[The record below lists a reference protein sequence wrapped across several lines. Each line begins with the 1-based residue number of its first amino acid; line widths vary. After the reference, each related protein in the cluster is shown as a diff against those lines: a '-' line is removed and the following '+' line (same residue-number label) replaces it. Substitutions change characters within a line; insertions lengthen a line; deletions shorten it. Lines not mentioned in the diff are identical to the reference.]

1 MQTAPLIARD
11 DEAARLHAALDRA
24 IAGTGSLVLL
34 SGDAGVGK
42 TALTTAVADSADVAV
57 LRGAAAQTRTE
68 PHGPLVA
75 ALRSYLHAVPDG
87 LDSCGPLRSH
97 LAVVL
102 PELGEQAPDGDRATL
117 FEAFRCAL
125 VTISRRGPALIVLDD
140 LHWSDEAT
148 LDLLAALGGSLK
160 ELPILVIAAYRSDEL
175 PRGHA
180 LRRLRTELR
189 RSGALDELQLEPLD
203 PGGSAAVAERVVGA
217 PLSPA
222 LAAMV
227 HDRTQGV
234 PFFVEELSAALV
246 AGGLTRTGDQ
256 GVELSEGGALPV
268 PATVRD
274 AVLLR
279 AARLPEDAR
288 AAAEVAAVAGER
300 FDLDAVA
307 AVAGQDGLLEL
318 VESGLVEETGEGRA
332 AFHHAL
338 VRDALYEDV
347 AWLRRRALHE
357 ELATELARRGAP
369 PAELATHWL
378 AARDEEKARAELVR
392 AALSF
397 SAAHAY
403 RDAARAGHQVLELWP
418 ESDAAGRIEVLEQ
431 YAHCTE
437 LAGDLSAA
445 ARAWREIAALHE
457 DVERPAAAQ
466 RNLARVYE
474 LQGDRQRAIAAHLSA
489 ADGFASAGR
498 PADAGAARLAAAT
511 HLQSAGGH
519 ARASALAEIA
529 ANEAQQ
535 AGRIDLRAR
544 ALGIEGV
551 ALAKR
556 GKSDEG
562 FERIRAG
569 LSLALEHELTGV
581 AAEVYQRLGTALE
594 TRADYAGARDAL
606 NRALDLCEIG
616 GDSGQEQGCVAC
628 MAYVLRE
635 LGEWDEAVALCRRL
649 LDDPALPDG
658 TRIVAEGILGAILAW
673 RGDTAAARPLL
684 ESGLNLSRSL
694 NVLSMSVDCA
704 AALAWLEAEEGAAEA
719 AAEHCRFVLERWE
732 RSEDVH
738 YSVWGL
744 RLAATQFAAMGD
756 VNSARGCADALTR
769 VATESGSAYA
779 LAALAAALGEAA
791 LADGDAGT
799 AADQLGRAA
808 EAHKDL
814 AVPSE
819 RAQIATRAAAALLAD
834 DQREP
839 AVQNLADACRVARRL
854 GARPIASRAAAELAA
869 LGESIEQR
877 VGRRA
882 AADHD
887 GAGLT
892 RRELEV
898 MRLVAVGRTNRE
910 IASTLYL
917 SPRTVDMHVR
927 NILGK
932 LGCRSRVEA
941 TTKAHSLGLVG

>member
-1 MQTAPLIARD
+1 MQSAPLIAREA
-11 DEAARLHAALDRA
+11 EAARLHAALDRA
-24 IAGTGSLVLL
+24 TAGEGSLVLL

-42 TALTTAVADSADVAV
+42 TALTAAVADAADVAV

-87 LDSCGPLRSH
+87 LDDCGPLRSH

-102 PELGEQAPDGDRATL
+102 PELGEQAADGDRATL

-125 VTISRRGPALIVLDD
+125 VTISRRGPALIMLDD

-148 LDLLAALGGSLK
+148 LDLLAALAGSLG

-189 RSGALDELQLEPLD
+189 RAGALDELQLGPLD
-203 PGGSAAVAERVVGA
+203 RDGSAAVAERAVRA

-222 LAAMV
+222 LAAVV

-246 AGGLTRTGDQ
+246 AGGLTRTGED
-256 GVELSEGGALPV
+256 GVELAEGGALPV

-279 AARLPEDAR
+279 AARLPENAR

-307 AVAGQDGLLEL
+307 EVAGQAGLLEL
-318 VESGLVEETGEGRA
+318 VESGLVEETGAGRA

-347 AWLRRRALHE
+347 AWLRRRTLHE
-357 ELATELARRGAP
+357 QLAAELARRGAP

-378 AARDEEKARAELVR
+378 AARDEEKARAELLR
-392 AALSF
+392 AAEDF
-397 SAAHAY
+397 CAAHAY
-403 RDAARAGHQVLELWP
+403 RDAARAGHQALELWP
-418 ESDAAGRIEVLEQ
+418 DRDDAARVAALEQ
-431 YAHCTE
+431 YARCSE

-445 ARAWREIAALHE
+445 ARAWRETAALHE
-457 DVERPAAAQ
+457 DVQRPAAAQ
-466 RNLARVYE
+466 RHLARVYE
-474 LQGDRQRAIAAHLSA
+474 LQGDRKRAVAAHLSA
-489 ADGFASAGR
+489 ADGFAASGR
-498 PADAGAARLAAAT
+498 PADAAAARLAAAT
-511 HLQSAGGH
+511 HLQSAGDH
-519 ARASALAEIA
+519 AKGSALASVA
-529 ANEAQQ
+529 AAEAQQ

-544 ALGIEGV
+544 ALGVEGV

-556 GKSDEG
+556 GRADDG

-606 NRALDLCEIG
+606 DRALDLCAVG

-635 LGEWDEAVALCRRL
+635 LGEWDEAAALCRRL

-719 AAEHCRFVLERWE
+719 AAEHCRFVLDRWE

-744 RLAATQFAAMGD
+744 RFAATQFAAMGD
-756 VNSARGCADALTR
+756 ANSARGCADALTR

-791 LADGDAGT
+791 LVDGDADT
-799 AADQLGRAA
+799 AADQLSRAA
-808 EAHKDL
+808 GAHKDL
-814 AVPSE
+814 SVPSE
-819 RAQIATRAAAALLAD
+819 RAQIATRAAAALLAAGR
-834 DQREP
+834 REP
-839 AVQNLADACRVARRL
+839 AIEHLADACRVARRL

-882 AADHD
+882 AAEHD
-887 GAGLT
+887 GAGQT

-898 MRLVAVGRTNRE
+898 MRQVAVGRTNRE

>member
-1 MQTAPLIARD
+1 MQNAPLIARD
-11 DEAARLHAALDRA
+11 AEAARLHAALERA
-24 IAGTGSLVLL
+24 TAGEGSLVLL
-34 SGDAGVGK
+34 SGDAGIGK
-42 TALTTAVADSADVAV
+42 TALTAALADAADVTV

-87 LDSCGPLRSH
+87 LDDCGPLRSH

-102 PELGEQAPDGDRATL
+102 PELGEQAADGDRATL
-117 FEAFRCAL
+117 FEAFRCAV
-125 VTISRRGPALIVLDD
+125 VTISRRGPVLIVLDD

-148 LDLLAALGGSLK
+148 LDLLAALGGSLS
-160 ELPILVIAAYRSDEL
+160 ELPVLVVAAYRSDEL

-189 RSGALDELQLEPLD
+189 RAGALDELQLAPLD
-203 PGGSAAVAERVVGA
+203 RDGSAAVAERVVGA

-222 LAAMV
+222 LAAVV

-246 AGGLTRTGDQ
+246 AGGLTRSGEQ
-256 GVELSEGGALPV
+256 GVELAEGGALPV

-307 AVAGQDGLLEL
+307 EIAGQAGLLEL
-318 VESGLVEETGEGRA
+318 VESGLVEETGAGRA

-347 AWLRRRALHE
+347 AWLRRRTLHE
-357 ELATELARRGAP
+357 QLAAELARRDAP

-378 AARDEEKARAELVR
+378 AARDDEKARAELLR
-392 AALSF
+392 AADAF
-397 SAAHAY
+397 AAAHAY
-403 RDAARAGHQVLELWP
+403 RDAARAGHQALELWP
-418 ESDAAGRIEVLEQ
+418 DSDGAGRVTALER
-431 YAHCTE
+431 YALCSE

-445 ARAWREIAALHE
+445 ARAWRETAGLHE
-457 DVERPAAAQ
+457 DVQRPAAAQ
-466 RNLARVYE
+466 RHLARVYE
-474 LQGDRQRAIAAHLSA
+474 LQGDRKRAVAAHLAA
-489 ADGFASAGR
+489 ADGFAAASR
-498 PADAGAARLAAAT
+498 PADAAAARLAAAT
-511 HLQSAGGH
+511 HLQSAGDH
-519 ARASALAEIA
+519 ARGSALANLA
-529 ANEAQQ
+529 AAEAQQ
-535 AGRIDLRAR
+535 AGRIDLRSR
-544 ALGIEGV
+544 ALGVEGV

-556 GKSDEG
+556 GQADDG
-562 FERIRAG
+562 LERIRAG

-606 NRALDLCEIG
+606 NRALDLCAVG

-635 LGEWDEAVALCRRL
+635 MGEWDEAAALCRRL
-649 LDDPALPDG
+649 LDDPVLPDG

-673 RGDTAAARPLL
+673 RGDSAAARPLL

-719 AAEHCRFVLERWE
+719 AAEHCRFVLDRWE

-744 RLAATQFAAMGD
+744 RFAATQFAAMGD
-756 VNSARGCADALTR
+756 ANSARGCADALTR
-769 VATESGSAYA
+769 IATESGSAYA

-791 LADGDAGT
+791 LVDGDADT
-799 AADQLGRAA
+799 AADQLARAA
-808 EAHKDL
+808 GAHKDL
-814 AVPSE
+814 SVPSE
-819 RAQIATRAAAALLAD
+819 RAQIATRAAAALLAAG
-834 DQREP
+834 QREP
-839 AVQNLADACRVARRL
+839 AVQHLADACRVARRL

-882 AADHD
+882 AAEHD

-941 TTKAHSLGLVG
+941 TTKAHSLGLMG